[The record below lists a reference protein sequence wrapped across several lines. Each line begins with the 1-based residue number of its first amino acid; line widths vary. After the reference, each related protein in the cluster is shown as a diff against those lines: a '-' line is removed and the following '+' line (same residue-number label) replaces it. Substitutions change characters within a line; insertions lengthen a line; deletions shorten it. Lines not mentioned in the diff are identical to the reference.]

1 MGERIKLW
9 KQLFNCVEEK
19 RISIFYIWS
28 IVQLLIKLLAL
39 VSPFIY
45 IELIDKIM
53 VGNKILFIKYII
65 LALVVVFVLS
75 SALNYISVKAYNAFF
90 LDMETKLQKIIL
102 QKYLVLPHRY
112 VSKFAIGDLKKR
124 MADDVTVASSFVE
137 TGIVKYS
144 ILLIESIVLLM
155 VLFAISPLLLIISIL
170 FIPLSFVVTKKMGE
184 IAQKQTQKQ
193 REIQEV
199 YEKNL
204 YDLLGNWEVI
214 KFYQILPN
222 IMKMVNQNWMQLS
235 DVILKKQKITFMSKA
250 FVSFKD
256 YVILEMGMYF
266 IGGLLIFNEK
276 FEIVSLIAFM
286 SYFKIFLACVSD
298 ISDNIFD
305 YRQNLP
311 LLNNV
316 LEMISTLER
325 KQTKLESFSEIT
337 MENVTVT
344 LSDTDILNNVNL
356 TIKSGEQISVIGQN
370 GSGKSTLLK
379 AMMGIYPISSG
390 KISINGI
397 SLDEIDEQSLYRL
410 IRYLPQNPHLLRGT
424 IKDNLL
430 ISNPDISENEL
441 IAACK
446 KVNLWSYISKLPNKL
461 DTQIGDS
468 GMKISG
474 GQRQRLAIARLI
486 LSKPEVLVLDEI
498 TSSMDEENSHSIQQL
513 LTDNFNGKT
522 IIQIS
527 HKWNEIINYSRVL
540 VLHSGSILNNITLN
554 ELSKEEYLNMCK

>member
-1 MGERIKLW
+1 
-9 KQLFNCVEEK
+9 
-19 RISIFYIWS
+19 
-28 IVQLLIKLLAL
+28 
-39 VSPFIY
+39 
-45 IELIDKIM
+45 
-53 VGNKILFIKYII
+53 
-65 LALVVVFVLS
+65 
-75 SALNYISVKAYNAFF
+75 
-90 LDMETKLQKIIL
+90 
-102 QKYLVLPHRY
+102 
-112 VSKFAIGDLKKR
+112 
-124 MADDVTVASSFVE
+124 
-137 TGIVKYS
+137 
-144 ILLIESIVLLM
+144 
-155 VLFAISPLLLIISIL
+155 
-170 FIPLSFVVTKKMGE
+170 
-184 IAQKQTQKQ
+184 
-193 REIQEV
+193 
-199 YEKNL
+199 
-204 YDLLGNWEVI
+204 
-214 KFYQILPN
+214 
-222 IMKMVNQNWMQLS
+222 
-235 DVILKKQKITFMSKA
+235 
-250 FVSFKD
+250 
-256 YVILEMGMYF
+256 
-266 IGGLLIFNEK
+266 
-276 FEIVSLIAFM
+276 
-286 SYFKIFLACVSD
+286 
-298 ISDNIFD
+298 
-305 YRQNLP
+305 
-311 LLNNV
+311 
-316 LEMISTLER
+316 
-325 KQTKLESFSEIT
+325 
-337 MENVTVT
+337 
-344 LSDTDILNNVNL
+344 
-356 TIKSGEQISVIGQN
+356 
-370 GSGKSTLLK
+370 
-379 AMMGIYPISSG
+379 MMGIYPISSG